1 MNVHVLE
8 SLRQTFDAPEV
19 LEWEECAEPD
29 LTPNPARPQLAEEL
43 GVSDQAAVGDGPLA
57 LVELILKNPAR
68 LDRLIREPA
77 RQVELLPRFLAI
89 ALIGFTFFGLAM
101 ALVLSTSTVWPKL
114 FAMDAVLAGR
124 EAVPLRFESTA
135 QASLLT
141 HWLDGDALRLIV
153 AYAVGLIA
161 ATGICL
167 PSLYFYGLLAGLR
180 MTMLDVV
187 LHALKSKAV
196 AAVTLVGVLP
206 IYAAIGLAI
215 AIFPLPASLRDAM
228 LMLGLILPFLAGT
241 AGTYSLYRGLSGLA
255 DTMPAA
261 CRGDRACFLRR
272 LVLSWAACYTAVTP
286 VLIFTL
292 WQRLQGSM

>member
-1 MNVHVLE
+1 MNAHVLE
-8 SLRQTFDAPEV
+8 SLRKTFDAPEV
-19 LEWEECAEPD
+19 MEWIDCAEPEP
-29 LTPNPARPQLAEEL
+29 TPVPAEPNLAGEHVASE
-43 GVSDQAAVGDGPLA
+43 QAVAGDGPLA

-89 ALIGFTFFGLAM
+89 ALVGFTFFGIAM
-101 ALVLSTSTVWPKL
+101 ALVLSASSVWPKL

-124 EAVPLRFESTA
+124 EAVPLRFESA
-135 QASLLT
+135 AHASMLT

-167 PSLYFYGLLAGLR
+167 PSLYFYGLLAGVR

-187 LHALKSKAV
+187 LHSLKSKAV

-228 LMLGLILPFLAGT
+228 LLLGLILPFLAGT
-241 AGTYSLYRGLSGLA
+241 AGTYSLYRGLSGLV
-255 DTMPAA
+255 DTMAA
-261 CRGDRACFLRR
+261 ERRCHRACFLRR
-272 LVLSWAACYTAVTP
+272 LVLSWAACYSAVSP

>member
-1 MNVHVLE
+1 MNAHVLE

-19 LEWEECAEPD
+19 LEWEECAEPE
-29 LTPNPARPQLAEEL
+29 LTPDPTGPQIAGEH

-89 ALIGFTFFGLAM
+89 ALIGFTFFGIAM

-167 PSLYFYGLLAGLR
+167 PSLYFYGLLAGVR

-187 LHALKSKAV
+187 LHSLKSKAV

>member
-1 MNVHVLE
+1 MNAHVLE

-19 LEWEECAEPD
+19 LEWEECAEPE
-29 LTPNPARPQLAEEL
+29 LTPNPSAPHLAEEH
-43 GVSDQAAVGDGPLA
+43 GASDHAAVGDSPLA
-57 LVELILKNPAR
+57 LVELILKDPAR

-89 ALIGFTFFGLAM
+89 SLIGFTFFGLAM

-141 HWLDGDALRLIV
+141 HWFDGDALRLIV

-167 PSLYFYGLLAGLR
+167 PSLYFYGLLAGVR

-272 LVLSWAACYTAVTP
+272 LVLSWAACYSAVSP

>member
-1 MNVHVLE
+1 MNAHVLE

-19 LEWEECAEPD
+19 LEWEECAEPE
-29 LTPNPARPQLAEEL
+29 LTPNPSAPHLAEEH
-43 GVSDQAAVGDGPLA
+43 GASDHAAVGDSPLA
-57 LVELILKNPAR
+57 LVELILKDPAR

-89 ALIGFTFFGLAM
+89 SLIGFTFFGLAM

-135 QASLLT
+135 QASMLT

-228 LMLGLILPFLAGT
+228 LWLGLILPFLAGT

-272 LVLSWAACYTAVTP
+272 LVLSWAACYSAVSP

>member
-1 MNVHVLE
+1 MNAHVLE

-19 LEWEECAEPD
+19 LEWEECAEPE
-29 LTPNPARPQLAEEL
+29 LTPDPTGPQIAGEH
-43 GVSDQAAVGDGPLA
+43 GVSDHAAVGDSHLA
-57 LVELILKNPAR
+57 LVELILKDPAR

-89 ALIGFTFFGLAM
+89 SLIGFTFFGLAM